1 MYMYI
6 FTYIWDGDSQFLRK
20 RKYGGLWMAASFYR
34 FAFPYKFTRCGLLK
48 KRFMCMSVTWIE
60 DFKMVEE

>member
-6 FTYIWDGDSQFLRK
+6 FTYIWDEDSQFLRK
-20 RKYGGLWMAASFYR
+20 RKNGGLWMAASFYR

-48 KRFMCMSVTWIE
+48 TVYVHVRNM
-60 DFKMVEE
+60 DRGL